1 MGRKKARNLD
11 QLPIDV
17 HVTEQWSDDSV
28 IALYN
33 SPSRDPNRRFAA
45 VGSLSGDSE
54 YGTAD
59 SESFNSY
66 HETKKQTKFLEELL
80 NYTDSVS
87 LDSEGNELGP
97 HGDSSDSYS
106 DWDSRVGYRGNPTS
120 YSNGSSYSNVSS
132 SSDKGVPNNRSNVN
146 GSGSAFG
153 GMMGLFAC
161 CTYPANQTVG
171 EQQPQPQKQ
180 QQVVQS
186 QPTTTTPPLPHAQPQ
201 PTMSLPLK
209 QSALVSQTEHNDIL
223 DHIFNGF
230 ENVVCHDSEDQLV
243 GGTGADSKDP
253 IIIVDDRDDN
263 RILVA
268 PTTQPPPT
276 QPQSSSVLL
285 RKSDNDILDNI
296 FETFE
301 GFVCREDMDTVE
313 ASLRVGARTTTTT
326 KGNST
331 DNAPRTPAAAVA
343 SSQAATTPS
352 TTATTTKA
360 MTTTQPKRDILDS
373 VFEGVEYAMCREG
386 PPTESYT
393 QNTTKRDNY
402 YSAAARK
409 GFVQTHRGD
418 WRPKQQQ
425 PQQQQQQQQQGYS
438 FERDNSIVSTSNGSS
453 KLMEK
458 NSYKFSRKLKTTKKN
473 RQDMLD
479 FVFDGV
485 ESMVCKDDEL
495 VGGRYNIQNMQS
507 QFDEDLPNK
516 RFHWEDE

>member
-45 VGSLSGDSE
+45 VGSLSDSE

-66 HETKKQTKFLEELL
+66 NETKKQTKFLEELL
-80 NYTDSVS
+80 NYTESAS

-106 DWDSRVGYRGNPTS
+106 DWDSRVGYRRNPTS
-120 YSNGSSYSNVSS
+120 YSNGSSYSYSNVSS
-132 SSDKGVPNNRSNVN
+132 SSEKPVPNKSRNVN

-171 EQQPQPQKQ
+171 EQQPQQ
-180 QQVVQS
+180 QPQVV
-186 QPTTTTPPLPHAQPQ
+186 QPQ
-201 PTMSLPLK
+201 PTPTPQAPAPAPAQPTMLPLK
-209 QSALVSQTEHNDIL
+209 QSALVAQTENNDIL

-230 ENVVCHDSEDQLV
+230 ENVVCHDSEDPLV
-243 GGTGADSKDP
+243 VGTGANSKDP
-253 IIIVDDRDDN
+253 IVIVDDDRDD
-263 RILVA
+263 RILA
-268 PTTQPPPT
+268 PTTQPPT
-276 QPQSSSVLL
+276 QTQSSVIIK
-285 RKSDNDILDNI
+285 KSDNDILDNI
-296 FETFE
+296 FEKFE

-313 ASLRVGARTTTTT
+313 TTLRVGARTTT
-326 KGNST
+326 GNST
-331 DNAPRTPAAAVA
+331 DDAQRTPAAVGSAH
-343 SSQAATTPS
+343 ATTPS
-352 TTATTTKA
+352 TTKA
-360 MTTTQPKRDILDS
+360 MTTMQPTRDILDS
-373 VFEGVEYAMCREG
+373 VFEGVEYAMCRDG
-386 PPTESYT
+386 PPVENYT
-393 QNTTKRDNY
+393 QNNTKRDNY
-402 YSAAARK
+402 YSAAARN
-409 GFVQTHRGD
+409 GFVQSHRGD
-418 WRPKQQQ
+418 WRPKQ
-425 PQQQQQQQQQGYS
+425 PQGYS
-438 FERDNSIVSTSNGSS
+438 FERDSSIVSTSNGSS
-453 KLMEK
+453 KLVEK
-458 NSYKFSRKLKTTKKN
+458 NSYKFSRKLKTKN

-485 ESMVCKDDEL
+485 ESMVCKDDDL
-495 VGGRYNIQNMQS
+495 VGGQYNIQNVRS

-516 RFHWEDE
+516 RFHWDDE